1 MIFSIIIAAV
11 FVFGALV
18 CYASCCTAARADR
31 QTEEYFAL
39 KEAERRSENLKN
51 SENSDII

>member
-1 MIFSIIIAAV
+1 MMFLIIIAVV
-11 FVFGALV
+11 FVFAALI
-18 CYASCCTAARADR
+18 CYASCCAAARADR

-51 SENSDII
+51 E

>member
-1 MIFSIIIAAV
+1 MIFSIIIAVV

-18 CYASCCTAARADR
+18 CYASCCAAARADR

-51 SENSDII
+51 E